1 MAQNERS
8 IINAPGIN
16 FSGRRG
22 LNLAAIMGRKKGFV
36 CMLAGTLAVCLLW
49 YFLAKAI
56 DRSLI
61 LPDFLVTM
69 KTFFTG
75 WFDKKVMSNLGITL
89 VRVFTGCVYAVAIG
103 LPLELLM
110 GSSHTALVALSPY
123 VNSIRQV
130 PIMAWVPLSI
140 IWFGLGDG
148 PTIFMIA
155 MSAVFPILINTISG
169 VMNIDPN
176 YKNAAR
182 CMGAGTWQ
190 VLRDVVVPGALPSFL
205 TGCRLA
211 LGGAWMSVICAEFI
225 ATSKGFGYIMVE
237 AQVRMNTPLLY
248 ALMIMSALVGFA
260 MDKSIVLLEH
270 SLTGWRYKDGAA
282 DR

>member
-1 MAQNERS
+1 
-8 IINAPGIN
+8 
-16 FSGRRG
+16 
-22 LNLAAIMGRKKGFV
+22 MGRKKGV
-36 CMLAGTLAVCLLW
+36 VYMLIGTLIVCLAW

-56 DRSLI
+56 NRSLI

-69 KTFFTG
+69 HAFFTG
-75 WFDKKVMSNLGITL
+75 WFDKKVMSNLSITL
-89 VRVFTGCVYAVAIG
+89 VRVFTGSAYAIAIG
-103 LPLELLM
+103 LPLGLLM
-110 GSSHTALVALSPY
+110 GYSHTALVALSPY

-148 PTIFMIA
+148 PTIFMIT

-169 VMNIDPN
+169 VMDIDPN

-190 VLRDVVVPGALPSFL
+190 VMRDVVVPGALPSFL

-237 AQVRMNTPLLY
+237 AQVRMKTPLLY
-248 ALMIMSALVGFA
+248 ALMIMSAIVGFA
-260 MDKSIVLLEH
+260 MDKSIVLLER
-270 SLTGWRYKDGAA
+270 SLTGWRYKNDAS